1 MDQQNR
7 EKNAMLGIDVLMWR
21 VFKLFL
27 KNKKQIL
34 EQLGLTCS
42 QFEILSAIQYLLN
55 VIPEIIQV
63 DLSERTAIDP
73 MTTSMILRNLQKKG
87 LVTRHRSTVNTRA
100 VIVEITEKGTK
111 LLEKAYRRMK
121 IQSKLIY
128 RDVDERCLTSQ
139 LVKISEKL
147 NKLNKLNN

>member
-1 MDQQNR
+1 MSQQDRYQNQ
-7 EKNAMLGIDVLMWR
+7 MLKIDLLLWR

-27 KNKKQIL
+27 KDKKQIL

-55 VIPEIIQV
+55 VTPEIIQV
-63 DLSERTAIDP
+63 DLSEKTSIDP

-87 LVTRHRSTVNTRA
+87 LVNRYRSTVNTRA
-100 VIVEITEKGTK
+100 VIVEITREGVEV
-111 LLEKAYRRMK
+111 LEKAYQQMK
-121 IQSKLIY
+121 AHSDLIY
-128 RDVDERCLTSQ
+128 EDIDEKSLTAQ

-147 NKLNKLNN
+147 NKLNN